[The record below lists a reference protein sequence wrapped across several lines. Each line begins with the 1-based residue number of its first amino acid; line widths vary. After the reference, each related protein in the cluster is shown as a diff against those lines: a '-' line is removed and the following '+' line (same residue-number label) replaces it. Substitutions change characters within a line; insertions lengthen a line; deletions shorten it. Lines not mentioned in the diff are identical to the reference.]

1 MRHIVSILL
10 ENQTGALSRIVGL
23 FSQRGYNIE
32 TITAAPTED
41 KDITRLN
48 IVTYG
53 DAVHIEHITKQL
65 HRLINVI
72 KVTCLDECESGVV
85 EREILFVKVQAI
97 GRGVREEIKFLCD
110 VFKAEVVDLTPE
122 IMTLQY
128 VNTSSELDRF
138 LNAVTELTD
147 VIETVRSGVCGI
159 SRGEHALRS

>member
-65 HRLINVI
+65 
-72 KVTCLDECESGVV
+72 
-85 EREILFVKVQAI
+85 
-97 GRGVREEIKFLCD
+97 
-110 VFKAEVVDLTPE
+110 
-122 IMTLQY
+122 
-128 VNTSSELDRF
+128 DRF
-138 LNAVTELTD
+138 LKAVTELTD

>member
-53 DAVHIEHITKQL
+53 DA
-65 HRLINVI
+65 
-72 KVTCLDECESGVV
+72 
-85 EREILFVKVQAI
+85 
-97 GRGVREEIKFLCD
+97 
-110 VFKAEVVDLTPE
+110 
-122 IMTLQY
+122 
-128 VNTSSELDRF
+128 
-138 LNAVTELTD
+138 
-147 VIETVRSGVCGI
+147 
-159 SRGEHALRS
+159 

>member
-1 MRHIVSILL
+1 M
-10 ENQTGALSRIVGL
+10 GL

-72 KVTCLDECESGVV
+72 KVTCLD
-85 EREILFVKVQAI
+85 
-97 GRGVREEIKFLCD
+97 
-110 VFKAEVVDLTPE
+110 
-122 IMTLQY
+122 
-128 VNTSSELDRF
+128 
-138 LNAVTELTD
+138 
-147 VIETVRSGVCGI
+147 
-159 SRGEHALRS
+159 